1 MTPTL
6 FLDALAKAIAALIV
20 IALFVGLLYLPAEP
34 VRFTPIIDV
43 AAPARALLEVL
54 R

>member
-1 MTPTL
+1 MTPAL

-20 IALFVGLLYLPAEP
+20 IALFVGLLWLPAEP
-34 VRFTPIIDV
+34 IRFTPILDV
-43 AAPARALLEVL
+43 TPLFDRAVEVL